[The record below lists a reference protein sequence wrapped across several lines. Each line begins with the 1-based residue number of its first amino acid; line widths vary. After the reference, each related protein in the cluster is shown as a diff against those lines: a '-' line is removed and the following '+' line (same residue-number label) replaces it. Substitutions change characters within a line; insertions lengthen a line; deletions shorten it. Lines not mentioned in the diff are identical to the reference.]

1 MIVTSG
7 DVSSDSIVS
16 QTWRAEDDIPADAT
30 ISTSDTEVNTI
41 IYAPDGATYIQ
52 EGNDVYGLIQFN
64 NVNYYWYNFTDDTGS
79 YDYVR
84 GVESGEIETLGG
96 TSYSITTYQSG
107 VIKAK
112 MYIYRDKPFYVVE
125 NGEDGVNTTI
135 LNFRSVDEGIYDVEF
150 KCEADKT
157 YTLLADGSKAGIVSV
172 EYSNALTAKAGE
184 TVKIETVPNQGYKAT
199 EVIVEPEVSLT
210 QIGEN
215 TYEFEMPTSDVS
227 VSASF
232 VDESA
237 QEYTV
242 RRRSLKTVR

>member
-1 MIVTSG
+1 M
-7 DVSSDSIVS
+7 
-16 QTWRAEDDIPADAT
+16 
-30 ISTSDTEVNTI
+30 
-41 IYAPDGATYIQ
+41 
-52 EGNDVYGLIQFN
+52 
-64 NVNYYWYNFTDDTGS
+64 
-79 YDYVR
+79 
-84 GVESGEIETLGG
+84 
-96 TSYSITTYQSG
+96 
-107 VIKAK
+107 
-112 MYIYRDKPFYVVE
+112 
-125 NGEDGVNTTI
+125 NTTI

-242 RRRSLKTVR
+242 TAPKQKTVR